1 MKKVAMLISQDL
13 LPGQDDRRIDAFE
26 FDEQMSK
33 LRPAFAAEDMSFEP
47 ILWTDAPDLAAQYD
61 AMLPL
66 MVWDYVHGKKRPFLN
81 AMAKTAQKTKLLNS
95 YETIEWN
102 SDKKYLDE
110 LAKKGAPVISTLSV
124 DRVTE
129 TGVNRA
135 FETLKTD
142 HLIIKPRIGAAAWR
156 QASFKKGEAFPKKS
170 DLPPDAA
177 LIQPFQDSVEKEGE
191 YSLLFFGGQFSHGLI
206 KRPKTGDYRIQ
217 SLYGGTE
224 ESYKPTPSQLS
235 VAKRILD
242 VLDFNPIYAR
252 VDLLRGRDG
261 NLKLIELELI
271 EPYLYLPH
279 AQGEGGANKG
289 AQKLAKAVKR
299 RLSTKA

>member
-1 MKKVAMLISQDL
+1 MKKVAMLISEDL
-13 LPGQDDRRIDAFE
+13 LPSQEGRRSDAFE
-26 FDEQMSK
+26 FDEQVEK
-33 LRPAFAAEDMSFEP
+33 LVPAFAAENIIFEP
-47 ILWTDAPDLAAQYD
+47 LLWTEAAAKAADYD
-61 AMLPL
+61 AMMPL

-81 AMAKTAQKTKLLNS
+81 AMAKAARQTKLLNS
-95 YETIEWN
+95 YEVIEWN
-102 SDKKYLDE
+102 SDKKYLDD

-135 FETLKTD
+135 FNTLKTD

-156 QASFKKGEAFPKKS
+156 QVSFKKGEPFPKS
-170 DLPPDAA
+170 SELPPGAA
-177 LIQPFQDSVEKEGE
+177 LIQPFQKSVEEEGE
-191 YSLLFFGGQFSHGLI
+191 YSLLFFGGQFSHALI
-206 KRPKTGDYRIQ
+206 KRPKPGDYRIQ

-224 ESYKPTPSQLS
+224 ESYKPTPAQLS
-235 VAKRILD
+235 VAKRILN
-242 VLDFNPIYAR
+242 VLDFNPVYAR

-279 AQGEGGANKG
+279 AENDGAHNKG
-289 AQKLAKAVKR
+289 AKKLAKAVKR
-299 RLSTKA
+299 QLKAKA